1 MYTKTSVR
9 KIERMRVHVRP
20 CDLGDIILPHTHQIN
35 QYNGFSIDNS
45 FESNGKKCIYLS
57 KHSRLQLL
65 SDYLLSLPPAW
76 ILCSC
81 FPRQA
86 EW

>member
-1 MYTKTSVR
+1 MSA
-9 KIERMRVHVRP
+9 HVCA
-20 CDLGDIILPHTHQIN
+20 CDLDDIIPPHTHHIN

-45 FESNGKKCIYLS
+45 LESNGKKYIYLT
-57 KHSRLQLL
+57 KQSRLQLL
-65 SDYLLSLPPAW
+65 SDYLLSLSPAW
-76 ILCSC
+76 ILCTW